1 MFEVTFLLILLSLF
15 SRIYGKTHVFNW
27 TATWGSADVDGL
39 GARPVITCNGEFP
52 WPDIRVDKGDRLEI
66 YLTNGLNDSSTMT
79 SLHFHGL
86 HQVNTNQMD
95 GPPMVT
101 TCPISQGDTM
111 LFNFTVDSN
120 VGTYWYHS
128 HTLGQ
133 YEDGFRGMFIIN
145 DGENNKNYPYDY
157 DEEVVISLADWYSKT
172 VDQLLPDFMSVYNPT
187 GAEPIPRNLL
197 INNTMNLTWSVK
209 PDTTYLLRISNFGGF
224 VSQYFWIED
233 HEMTVVQIDGE
244 YVKPNTTERLYI
256 TVGQRYSV
264 LIHTKN
270 STEQNYAIMQK
281 FDDTMLDTIPSDLR
295 LNCTSFMMYND
306 SLAKPDEHIVD
317 SLDFLDDFY
326 LVPMNETEILPDPD
340 HQITLD
346 VVMDNLID
354 GVNYAFFN
362 NITYLQPKVPTLMT
376 ALSAGDNATDATVYG
391 GNTNTFV
398 LEKDEIV
405 EIVVNNLDTGI
416 HPFHLHGHVFQTIV
430 RDRTYDSDAGEDPH
444 AYDPDDHAPFPQ
456 YPMARDTIF
465 LRPQSNFVIRFKANN
480 PGVWIFHC
488 HIEWHLLQGLAIVL
502 VEDPLSIQASYS
514 QQITQNHL
522 EVCAR
527 SNVSTKGNAAGN
539 IEDFYDLRGESVQP
553 KFIPSGFTKKGVIA
567 MTFSCLA
574 GVLGITTIVVYG
586 MMDLDSKPVSLGI
599 VSENTNS
606 LDFLSLKGGDEA
618 KQFDDDE
625 WKKEVTENQTQE
637 SKTLLDR
644 FGNMLRKKY

>member
-27 TATWGSADVDGL
+27 TAAWGSADVDGL

-209 PDTTYLLRISNFGGF
+209 PDTTYLLRIGNFGGF

-553 KFIPSGFTKKGVIA
+553 KFIPSGFTKKGIIA

>member
-15 SRIYGKTHVFNW
+15 SRIYSKTHVFNW
-27 TATWGSADVDGL
+27 TAAWGSADVDGL

-157 DEEVVISLADWYSKT
+157 DEEVVLSLADWYSKT

-209 PDTTYLLRISNFGGF
+209 PDTAYLLRIGNFGGF

-264 LIHTKN
+264 LVHTKN
-270 STEQNYAIMQK
+270 STERNYAIMQK

-340 HQITLD
+340 HRITLD

-376 ALSAGDNATDATVYG
+376 ALSAGDNATDAIVYG
-391 GNTNTFV
+391 SNTNTFV

-405 EIVVNNLDTGI
+405 EIVVNNLDTGV

-430 RDRTYDSDAGEDPH
+430 RDRTYDSDVGEDPH

-527 SNVSTKGNAAGN
+527 SNISTKGNAAGN
-539 IEDFYDLRGESVQP
+539 TEDFYDLRGESVQP
-553 KFIPSGFTKKGVIA
+553 KFIPSGFTKKGIIA

-574 GVLGITTIVVYG
+574 GVLGIATIVVYG

-599 VSENTNS
+599 DSENTNS

-618 KQFDDDE
+618 KQFDDDD
-625 WKKEVTENQTQE
+625 WKKEGTENQTQE
-637 SKTLLDR
+637 SENLLDK